1 MKSKIILYIAVSVDG
16 FIASKDLSVKWLDK
30 YFNKKMGNSYKKFF
44 KTISS
49 VILGN
54 TTHKQFPQ
62 KYEGKP
68 TFVFSRKKKDRDENI
83 TYVKGSAKS
92 FMKKYNP
99 KGKVWLLGGAE
110 IINHFL
116 KDNLVNEMRI
126 FIMPEIL
133 GDGVRLFKK
142 KNKGKIFKLINKKS
156 YGNVIELHYKK

>member
-30 YFNKKMGNSYKKFF
+30 YFSKKMGNSYKKFF
-44 KTISS
+44 KTIGS

-68 TFVFSRKKKDRDENI
+68 TFVFSRKKKGKDENI
-83 TYVKGSAKS
+83 TYVQGSAKS
-92 FMKKYNP
+92 FMKKYKP

-110 IINHFL
+110 VINHFL
-116 KDNLVNEMRI
+116 KDDLVDEMRI
-126 FIMPEIL
+126 FVMPELL
-133 GDGVRLFKK
+133 GDGVRLFKEGNKDK
-142 KNKGKIFKLINKKS
+142 KFKFINKKS
-156 YGNVIELHYKK
+156 YGHVVELYYKK